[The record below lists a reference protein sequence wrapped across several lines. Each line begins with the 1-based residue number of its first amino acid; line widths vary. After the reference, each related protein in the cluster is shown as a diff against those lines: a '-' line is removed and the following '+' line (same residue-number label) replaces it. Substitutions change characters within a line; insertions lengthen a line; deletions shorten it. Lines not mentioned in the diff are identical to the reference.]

1 MKTFK
6 DIPYGTVERAV
17 PFFYDKPIGTLS
29 KRDSHR
35 MIFMLCDTV
44 KRLSDDIQVLKTDTH
59 SKDN

>member
-6 DIPYGTVERAV
+6 DIPYGTVEKAV
-17 PFFYDKPIGTLS
+17 PFFYDKPIGSLS

-44 KRLSDDIQVLKTDTH
+44 RRLTEDIKVLKAEE
-59 SKDN
+59 KK

>member
-6 DIPYGTVERAV
+6 DIPYGTVEKAI
-17 PFFYDKPIGTLS
+17 PFFYNDPIGSLS

-44 KRLSDDIQVLKTDTH
+44 RRLTEDINALKEE
-59 SKDN
+59 SKNN